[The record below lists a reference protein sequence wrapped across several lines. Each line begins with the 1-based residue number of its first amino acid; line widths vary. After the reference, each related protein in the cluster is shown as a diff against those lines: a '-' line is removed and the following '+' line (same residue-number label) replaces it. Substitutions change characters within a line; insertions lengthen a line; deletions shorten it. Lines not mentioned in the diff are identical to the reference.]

1 MVNRAFDKIRQAGRG
16 MPAVVIRLLD
26 ALAHVLE
33 RTVEPSQRVTLL
45 RQAEMVMRGAEGD
58 IPEPNDLADI
68 RRRYDDLLEV
78 VRSFDRPE

>member
-1 MVNRAFDKIRQAGRG
+1 

-26 ALAHVLE
+26 ALAHVIE
-33 RTVEPSQRVTLL
+33 RTVQPSQRVTLL
-45 RQAEMVMRGAEGD
+45 RQAEMVMRGAETD

-78 VRSFDRPE
+78 AGSFDRPG